1 MAGNNHN
8 KFPWNHVLGFI
19 FSIVL
24 TLLAV
29 WAALYSSLSI
39 TAIVW
44 TIVTLA
50 LLQAAVQLFMF
61 MHIGEGEGKAQKGT
75 IYFSA
80 FIAVVIVAGS
90 IWVMNA
96 MMHSMM

>member
-1 MAGNNHN
+1 MAGNSQH
-8 KFPWNHVLGFI
+8 KFPWNHVLGFL

-24 TLLAV
+24 TLFAV
-29 WAALYSSLSI
+29 WAALYSSLSV

-50 LLQAAVQLFMF
+50 LLQAIVQLFMF
-61 MHIGEGEGKAQKGT
+61 MHIGEGEGNAQKGT